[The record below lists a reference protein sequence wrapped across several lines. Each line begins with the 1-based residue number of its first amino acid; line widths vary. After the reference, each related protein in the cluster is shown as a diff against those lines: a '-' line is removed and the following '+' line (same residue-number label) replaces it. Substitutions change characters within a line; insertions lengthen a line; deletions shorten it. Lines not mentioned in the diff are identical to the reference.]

1 MVFVGALAE
10 TAEGSFFPQLEA
22 AHIEK
27 DIIPSAI
34 ARFNLVCHDVVNME
48 PPLRLSMVE
57 P

>member
-22 AHIEK
+22 AHRER

-34 ARFNLVCHDVVNME
+34 ARFTLVCHDIVNME
-48 PPLRLSMVE
+48 PPLRFSVV
-57 P
+57 

>member
-22 AHIEK
+22 AHIER

-34 ARFNLVCHDVVNME
+34 ARFTLVCHDIVNME
-48 PPLRLSMVE
+48 PPLRFSVV
-57 P
+57 